1 MGKGWMDMM
10 GTFIIFLAAVYLLL
24 TFAWIMKD
32 PDIEKG
38 LGSKSYHMLLLLFMK
53 ADLALAAGM
62 EYAKLTLERICKGYR
77 RPVSGAQ
84 RLSDKRER
92 ILNFRCQMA
101 REHQNYRQRKH
112 YNRKI
117 PG

>member
-1 MGKGWMDMM
+1 MM

-38 LGSKSYHMLLLLFMK
+38 LGSKTYHMLLLLFMK

-62 EYAKLTLERICKGYR
+62 EYGKLTLEHICRGYR

-84 RLSDKRER
+84 RLADKRER
-92 ILNFRCQMA
+92 LQDFRCRMA
-101 REHQNYRQRKH
+101 GENQEYRRRER

>member
-1 MGKGWMDMM
+1 MM
-10 GTFIIFLAAVYLLL
+10 GAFVIFLAAVYLLL
-24 TFAWIMKD
+24 VFSWILKD

-38 LGSKSYHMLLLLFMK
+38 FGSRTCRMLLLLYMK
-53 ADLALAAGM
+53 ADLAVAWGL
-62 EYAKLTLERICKGYR
+62 EYAKLTVERLCRAYHV
-77 RPVSGAQ
+77 PAAGAQ

-92 ILNFRCQMA
+92 LREYRCRMRLDGQA
-101 REHQNYRQRKH
+101 YRRRER